1 MVIVN
6 RRSFPTGHAR
16 AALLKA
22 MLRVLSAHGR
32 DTHAFLA
39 KLRVTADDLE
49 DETKPVPLT
58 AVAEGARGLIA
69 ACGSGA
75 IAEMTEHMLE
85 NDHLGVWMPMLR
97 GTVAPHDLFRRLE
110 AADSEFGRTTRWETI
125 ESLPG
130 RWVGRVHISHD
141 TQLERDGV
149 LSQVR
154 QAEIA
159 CIPQLFG
166 HRPVKVKRLDDD
178 HLTQT
183 FRAEWPLPNAV
194 TPFFVGVPLGAA
206 IGLVVAL
213 LVRAEGASAALFVLA
228 FGAVGALAVI
238 ARWREVRRRVQAGRD
253 ALRVRALE
261 RSLHLREL
269 AASSHG
275 SGLVGSVVAG
285 QYRIVR
291 RMGSGASGVIYEAL
305 RITDG
310 LPVALKLL
318 RAVAVHDNV
327 ASDRLRREAE
337 ALGLAWHPN
346 VVEVVDFGS
355 LPDGT
360 SYLVMELLHGET
372 LAQRLRADS
381 RLSTEQAARIGIEL
395 CDALAAVHA
404 AGIVH
409 RDIKPSNLFLVA
421 ESGADKVKLI
431 DFGIA
436 RVEWE
441 ETRITQTGGPLGTSG
456 YMSPEQESGGPLDA
470 RSDLFAVGALLYEC
484 LTGDP
489 PPPRSPSGHASAS
502 RSSGVQRAARPL
514 PPEWNALIERALAL
528 DPAARFGDARAF
540 ANALRDLRVKAKTDE
555 ASGV

>member
-1 MVIVN
+1 MTTVN

-22 MLRVLSAHGR
+22 MLRVLTAHGR
-32 DTHAFLA
+32 DTQEFLA
-39 KLRVTADDLE
+39 KLRVTTEDLD

-58 AVAEGARGLIA
+58 AVAVGARALIA

-75 IAEMTEHMLE
+75 IAEMTEHLLS
-85 NDHLGVWMPMLR
+85 NDHLGVWMPLLR

-110 AADSEFGRTTRWETI
+110 MTDSEFGRTTRWETL
-125 ESLPG
+125 ESTPG
-130 RWVGRVHISHD
+130 RWVGRVHVSHD
-141 TQLERDGV
+141 ALLENDGL
-149 LSQVR
+149 LSLIR
-154 QAEIA
+154 RAELA

-166 HRPVKVKRLDDD
+166 YSRVKVSRLDDD
-178 HLTQT
+178 LLEQT
-183 FRAEWPLPNAV
+183 YRVEWHLPNAV
-194 TPFFVGVPLGAA
+194 IHFALGLPLGAA
-206 IGLVVAL
+206 IGGIVAL
-213 LVRAEGASAALFVLA
+213 SVHAQLASAGLFIVGFA
-228 FGAVGALAVI
+228 VVGALGVI
-238 ARWREVRRRVQAGRD
+238 ARLRDVRRRVQAGAD

-269 AASSHG
+269 AASSHAA
-275 SGLVGSVVAG
+275 GLVGSVVAG

-372 LAQRLRADS
+372 LAQRLRVVS
-381 RLSTEQAARIGIEL
+381 RLSTDETARIGIEI

-421 ESGADKVKLI
+421 DQEGTDKVKLI

-456 YMSPEQESGGPLDA
+456 YMSPEQEAGGPIDA
-470 RSDLFAVGALLYEC
+470 RSDLFAVGALLHEC
-484 LTGDP
+484 LTGEP
-489 PPPRSPSGHASAS
+489 PPPRTPSGYANVS

-514 PPEWNALIERALAL
+514 PPEWTALIERALAV
-528 DPAARFGDARAF
+528 DPVARFGDARAF
-540 ANALRDLRVKAKTDE
+540 ANALRDLRVRSNKDE
-555 ASGV
+555 AV